1 MDLSNISGI
10 GDALQNFEGLVAKYN
25 AQVNPQ
31 ELQAG
36 DTLPSVKD
44 LVHMMHNPVSEARP
58 QGTLSG
64 GKRAISGGSKKSKR
78 SSRSRRAD
86 LRERY
91 RLSPKKRA
99 KRKAKRSKK

>member
-1 MDLSNISGI
+1 MDLTNISGI

-25 AQVNPQ
+25 SQLNGA

-44 LVHMMHNPVSEARP
+44 LVHMMHSPVSNVQP
-58 QGTLSG
+58 QATLSG
-64 GKRAISGGSKKSKR
+64 GKRAKYGGSKKSKR
-78 SSRSRRAD
+78 KTSRSRRAD

-91 RLSPKKRA
+91 KLSPR
-99 KRKAKRSKK
+99 KRKRTRKSRR